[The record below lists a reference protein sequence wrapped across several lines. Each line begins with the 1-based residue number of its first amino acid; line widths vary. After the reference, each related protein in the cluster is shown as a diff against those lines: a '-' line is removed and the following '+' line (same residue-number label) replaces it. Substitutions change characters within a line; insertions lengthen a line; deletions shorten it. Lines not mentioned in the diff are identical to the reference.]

1 MKFEEIY
8 AEFQPKILNYPARL
22 VGPNETEDMAQVVF
36 ARVSRGLDS
45 INGQSKISTGVY
57 RIATTT
63 AIDKLRSSAHRH
75 ASVQASFED
84 NAGFENSAPEIQQ
97 TEPPP
102 DQKVI
107 RKEW

>member
-8 AEFQPKILNYPARL
+8 AEFQPKILNYLARL

-63 AIDKLRSSAHRH
+63 AIDKLRSSTHRH